1 MNKKATCH
9 KPTITS
15 GLVRAQGY
23 QLKGLSVDTVVS
35 IYRQRS

>member
-1 MNKKATCH
+1 MMCYLAHIHNLEKWETMNKKATRH

-23 QLKGLSVDTVVS
+23 QL
-35 IYRQRS
+35 